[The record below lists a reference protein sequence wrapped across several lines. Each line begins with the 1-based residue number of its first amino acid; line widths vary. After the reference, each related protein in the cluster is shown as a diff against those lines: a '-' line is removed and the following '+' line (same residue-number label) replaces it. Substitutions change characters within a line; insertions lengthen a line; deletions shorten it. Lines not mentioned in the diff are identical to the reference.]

1 MASGQNQIAVAC
13 HLRRSSYVPPKHCV
27 LVSGAVLV
35 TRDGKWPAPDQIACQ
50 THPRQ
55 SSSVLPKHCV
65 LVSGAVL
72 VTPDGKWPA
81 PDQEEALEDALKK
94 CGIKRWELYKVD
106 NSSSAAAPLTVPEG
120 PMKTVESEVV

>member
-1 MASGQNQIAVAC
+1 M
-13 HLRRSSYVPPKHCV
+13 

-35 TRDGKWPAPDQIACQ
+35 TPDDKWPEPDQIACQ
-50 THPRQ
+50 KHLRQ
-55 SSSVLPKHCV
+55 SSSVLLKHCV

-81 PDQEEALEDALKK
+81 PDQEEALEGALKK
-94 CGIKRWELYKVD
+94 CSIKRWELYKVD

-120 PMKTVESEVV
+120 PMKTIEPEVV